1 MKRVMKKIPVLAI
14 VFTMVFALFVY
25 YAKPI
30 TSVLA
35 YGNGEHFIH
44 MDIVNTLGFSINS
57 VTVNGDDWSGASDE
71 FHTNDD
77 NYHIE
82 INVSKNSVT
91 GDKVPRIQYGGNWN
105 GYITA
110 STNQNGNNYTFVLDV
125 TNSEHQE
132 FLGLE
137 ILENNNQGGQEPGE
151 PHFDGKAYVVWSCG
165 NGTCY
170 HYFDN
175 IPNFDDGKST
185 FYKDT
190 DVTADNNNSIKFD
203 VKASHKDWILKE
215 GFDRWVN
222 AYKEKYNVQ
231 EIDWSQVN
239 PESIIGSPPDMREWE
254 DQAVSA
260 GVCTRENTPEDEFH
274 SCVDG
279 YMAAHSDALPFVKL
293 QPVGEP
299 EDNNAYVSYGDRNFK
314 VVIYNSDFKG
324 ITMGSLDD
332 LNYYPASWNNPFI
345 MRDQFDISGTS
356 KNKSTGIDTILLED
370 TVVIKAL
377 NYNSFAI
384 SKIEA
389 LDVPENA
396 VTITKVNDEFK
407 LKFSSNFYDN
417 VVFKVTDNNGG
428 ISYFNV
434 KRYTVDAWINNVENK
449 PHLYAE
455 LYFDKNKSYSDFDLT
470 AKIEYKDGTIKNVAL
485 TAYNKIDDGLGNITE
500 AYEVDESVSPDPE
513 HMPAGK
519 GLKKSVFIYKLP
531 NGKTDRDVKKAYINV
546 EYKGSTS
553 SNYAG
558 AFAGSGKGVLANIYQ
573 GDGE

>member
-1 MKRVMKKIPVLAI
+1 MKRVMKKIPSLVI
-14 VFTMVFALFVY
+14 IFIMVFALVIY

-30 TSVLA
+30 TDVLA
-35 YGNGEHFIH
+35 YGSGEHFIH

-57 VTVNGDDWSGASDE
+57 VTVNGDDWSGAADE
-71 FHTNDD
+71 FRTDDD
-77 NYHIE
+77 NYHIV

-105 GYITA
+105 NYVTL
-110 STNQNGNNYTFVLDV
+110 STQQNGNEYTFVLDV
-125 TNSEHQE
+125 ANSGHQE

-190 DVTADNNNSIKFD
+190 DVTADNDNSIKFD

-222 AYKEKYNVQ
+222 AYKDKYNVQ

-254 DQAVSA
+254 EQSINA
-260 GVCTRENTPEDEFH
+260 GVCTRENTPEDDFH
-274 SCVDG
+274 NCVDG

-324 ITMGSLDD
+324 VTMGSLDD

-345 MRDQFDISGTS
+345 MRDQFDISGTT
-356 KNKSTGIDTILLED
+356 KNKPTSINTVLLED
-370 TVVIKAL
+370 TVLIKAL
-377 NYNSFAI
+377 NYNAFAI

-428 ISYFNV
+428 IYYFNV
-434 KRYTVDAWINNVENK
+434 KRYTVDAWINNVENE

-455 LYFDKNKSYSDFDLT
+455 LYFDKTKSYSDFDLT
-470 AKIEYKDGTIKNVAL
+470 AKIEYKDGTVKNVSL

-500 AYEVDESVSPDPE
+500 AYEVDESVSPEPE
-513 HMPAGK
+513 HIPAGK

-531 NGKTDRDVKKAYINV
+531 NGKSDRDIKKAYINV

-558 AFAGSGKGVLANIYQ
+558 AFAGSGKGILANIYQ
-573 GDGE
+573 GEGD

>member
-1 MKRVMKKIPVLAI
+1 MKRVMKKIPSLVI
-14 VFTMVFALFVY
+14 IFIMVFALVIY

-30 TSVLA
+30 TDVLA
-35 YGNGEHFIH
+35 YGSGEHFIH

-57 VTVNGDDWSGASDE
+57 VTVNGDSWSGAADE
-71 FHTNDD
+71 FRTNDD

-82 INVSKNSVT
+82 INVSKNGVT
-91 GDKVPRIQYGGNWN
+91 GDKAPRIQYGGNWN
-105 GYITA
+105 DYITA
-110 STNQNGNNYTFVLDV
+110 TTQQNGNDYTFVLDIA
-125 TNSEHQE
+125 NSGHQE

-190 DVTADNNNSIKFD
+190 DVTADNDNSIKFD

-222 AYKEKYNVQ
+222 AYKDKYNVQ

-254 DQAVSA
+254 EQSINA
-260 GVCTRENTPEDEFH
+260 GVCTRDNTPEDDFH
-274 SCVDG
+274 NCVDG

-324 ITMGSLDD
+324 VTMGSLDD

-345 MRDQFDISGTS
+345 MRDQFDISGTT
-356 KNKSTGIDTILLED
+356 KNKPTSINTVLLED
-370 TVVIKAL
+370 TVLIKAL
-377 NYNSFAI
+377 NYNAFAI

-434 KRYTVDAWINNVENK
+434 KRYTVDAWINNVENE

-455 LYFDKNKSYSDFDLT
+455 LYFDKTKSYSDFDLT
-470 AKIEYKDGTIKNVAL
+470 AKIEYKDGTVKNVSL

-500 AYEVDESVSPDPE
+500 AYEVDESVSPEPE
-513 HMPAGK
+513 HIPAGK

-531 NGKTDRDVKKAYINV
+531 NGKSDRDIKKAYINV

-558 AFAGSGKGVLANIYQ
+558 AFAGSGKGILANIYQ
-573 GDGE
+573 GEGD